1 MINDVYLRFKE
12 LYIQTDGKILTSK
25 FELEK
30 ELSICIKIDEDGK
43 ILDKLVVDKNVTKNE
58 LYDWFSIMNL
68 KAKYLNSNKAVGNPM
83 IFSNSNLAL
92 FGRIDTFPM
101 VTKESFIKLF
111 NVKEDKTNK
120 KTTAKSSFYGNYGK
134 KVDAIFSEKDIYF
147 LNDFIAKFDNLSE
160 EEIKFLSENCF
171 ITGTALKQYYDKLV
185 KDYSCNEIQFFTE
198 DKILY
203 ILSQI
208 QSEIKEYSHKQIK
221 LKIFRDKPIKAYQ
234 DAEIKYLDS
243 SLFAVED
250 NDKKIEKLGMPF
262 LDNTLNSSKPFM
274 LHHSTKYKIAFPKAK
289 NEVLYI
295 KYLDDYLS
303 IDKSIFYLELE
314 KFTTQDKP
322 FLNSKVGQF
331 IIMKK
336 KNYELFE
343 YLPNYIDEFEKKPF
357 EIKNYLRII
366 KNKNFI
372 DDKKPFDRIYLLE
385 DEINKLFYQ
394 KLKTNY
400 FSEKIDK
407 TNGKLTNLI
416 FLIRHSCFLYFR
428 KGQIVGKDFYNQ
440 IANILTDIIFYQY
453 EHIEDDKKLRIS
465 MMEFLNLKL
474 SMNKYYKGDDM
485 DIQNELNLL
494 NSKICVSNY
503 ENLSKREF
511 LLLAGQMAYYLIS
524 QSESSNRTFRLVEH
538 YLKSKNVKMIKNHLR
553 NDLEKYKHKIYLT
566 AKDSKFKNAYAML
579 LAFDSNEKLSHDE
592 MDLLLIGLITENLF
606 FMKKEEN

>member
-12 LYIQTDGKILTSK
+12 LYIQTDGKILISK

-30 ELSICIKIDEDGK
+30 ESSICIKIDEDGK
-43 ILDKLVVDKNVTKNE
+43 VLDKLVVDKNVTKNE

-111 NVKEDKTNK
+111 DVKEDKTNK
-120 KTTAKSSFYGNYGK
+120 KTTAKSLFFQRYKTSI
-134 KVDAIFSEKDIYF
+134 DTIFPSSDVYF
-147 LNDFIAKFDNLSE
+147 LNDFINRFDNLSKE
-160 EEIKFLSENCF
+160 EMKLLSEDSF
-171 ITGTALKQYYDKLV
+171 IAGTALQQYYDKLV
-185 KDYSCNEIQFFTE
+185 KDYSCDEKQFFTE
-198 DKILY
+198 DKVLY

-208 QSEIKEYSHKQIK
+208 QSEFKEYAHKQIK
-221 LKIFRDKPIKAYQ
+221 LKIFRDKAIENYQ
-234 DAEIKYLDS
+234 DGEIKYLDS

-250 NDKKIEKLGMPF
+250 DNKKIGKLGLPF
-262 LDNTLNSSKPFM
+262 LDNTLNVSKPFM
-274 LHHSTKYKIAFPKAK
+274 LHHSTKYKIAFPKIK

-303 IDKSIFYLELE
+303 IDKGVFYLELE

-322 FLNSKVGQF
+322 FLNSKFGQY

-343 YLPNYIDEFEKKPF
+343 YLPSYIDEFEKKPF
-357 EIKNYLRII
+357 MLKNYLRIM
-366 KNKNFI
+366 KNKVSI
-372 DDKKPFDRIYLLE
+372 DDKQPFNEIYLLE

-400 FSEKIDK
+400 FSEKINN
-407 TNGKLTNLI
+407 TNGQLVNLI
-416 FLIRHSCFLYFR
+416 FLVRDVCFLYFK
-428 KGQIVGKDFYNQ
+428 KGQIVGNDFYCH
-440 IANILTDIIFYQY
+440 IADILTDMIFYQY
-453 EHIEDDKKLRIS
+453 AHIEDDKKLRIT

-474 SMNKYYKGDDM
+474 SMNQYYKGDDM
-485 DIQNELNLL
+485 DIQNELSLL
-494 NSKICVSNY
+494 HSKIGVSDY

-511 LLLAGQMAYYLIS
+511 LLLAGQMAYYLVS
-524 QSESSNRTFRLVEH
+524 QSESGNRTFRLVEH
-538 YLKSKNVKMIKNHLR
+538 YLKSKNVKMLKNHLR
-553 NDLEKYKHKIYLT
+553 NDLAKYKHKIYLT
-566 AKDSKFKNAYAML
+566 AQNSKFKNAYAML
-579 LAFDSNEKLSHDE
+579 LAFENDEKLTHDD
-592 MDLLLIGLITENLF
+592 MDLLLIGLIVENLF
-606 FMKKEEN
+606 YIKKEEN